1 MRSCILKRYIPVVI
15 FTTAFPDYAVRAIKY
30 ACLEYLLKPIQQDE
44 LIEAIRKFKEKSTL
58 VAHPQQIETLLH
70 NLKEPNKPKLCIPI
84 SGGFAYLNK
93 SEIVM
98 CKAEA
103 NYTLI
108 YGLGGEKLLCS
119 KNIGSIEE
127 MLDDENMVRCHKSYL
142 ININYVKKIQTRDDC
157 RAYLT
162 DGLFAE
168 ISQRKKEE
176 LREKLRKLG
185 S

>member
-1 MRSCILKRYIPVVI
+1 
-15 FTTAFPDYAVRAIKY
+15 
-30 ACLEYLLKPIQQDE
+30 
-44 LIEAIRKFKEKSTL
+44 
-58 VAHPQQIETLLH
+58 
-70 NLKEPNKPKLCIPI
+70 
-84 SGGFAYLNK
+84 
-93 SEIVM
+93 M